1 MRILEL
7 QLKHFGKFDQKR
19 VTFHDGINVI
29 CGENEMGKTTMHSF
43 IRAMLFGI
51 QRGRGRAAKQDEYSL
66 RQPWENGTYYEGVL
80 RLESGGKIFR
90 LERNFY
96 KKDKM
101 ANLICETDG
110 EELSLEDGDLDVLLE
125 GMSQE
130 AFVNTVFIRQEGA
143 RTQQGLA
150 EELRG
155 FMNNLQNAG
164 DGRIHV
170 NQALAFLEKRQKDLE
185 AERKQQLAGNTRQAQ
200 EMQMRL
206 DYASQELEQCRQEL
220 EEFKI
225 RTGQVRKELE
235 YARRGRAVEKQ
246 RETKTKQYFLLWIL
260 ALVTLLAS
268 IFVPGIGLK
277 FVLLLAWLFLFGL
290 FLLGRNRPN
299 KEKRERDRDPRIVEK
314 MEWEEERLLQE
325 QKEKQTLRDNLLEA
339 REEMLAQ
346 QAKQTRWEE
355 DVNALRMASEAIRS
369 LAEEIYRESAR
380 GLNERISQILSEI
393 TGGKYDRVFLD
404 AHMQVK
410 IHTSEKLLG
419 LEQISRGT
427 MEQVYFALRMAAGEL
442 LSGGAP
448 MPIILDDAFVMY
460 DDDRLARTLEWMRKS
475 GRQVI
480 LFTCQSRE
488 KRLLEKSL

>member
-1 MRILEL
+1 
-7 QLKHFGKFDQKR
+7 
-19 VTFHDGINVI
+19 
-29 CGENEMGKTTMHSF
+29 
-43 IRAMLFGI
+43 
-51 QRGRGRAAKQDEYSL
+51 
-66 RQPWENGTYYEGVL
+66 
-80 RLESGGKIFR
+80 
-90 LERNFY
+90 
-96 KKDKM
+96 
-101 ANLICETDG
+101 
-110 EELSLEDGDLDVLLE
+110 
-125 GMSQE
+125 
-130 AFVNTVFIRQEGA
+130 
-143 RTQQGLA
+143 
-150 EELRG
+150 
-155 FMNNLQNAG
+155 
-164 DGRIHV
+164 
-170 NQALAFLEKRQKDLE
+170 
-185 AERKQQLAGNTRQAQ
+185 
-200 EMQMRL
+200 MRL

-290 FLLGRNRPN
+290 FFLGRNRPN

-488 KRLLEKSL
+488 RRILEENRREGG